1 MRHPGQATGFLSQI
15 YSGLLAIFS
24 RKPVFHPYFLGLERI
39 ESLGKLKQN
48 AIKLQSP
55 LANFLGGL

>member
-15 YSGLLAIFS
+15 YSGLLGIFS
-24 RKPVFHPYFLGLERI
+24 RKPVSHPYFFGLERI

-55 LANFLGGL
+55 LPNFLGGL